1 MTAPEI
7 SNGNGENRMTT
18 LHIKQSCKST
28 LVILNIL
35 HLTSHYSYFQITRGP
50 NRVKTKTNLSPK
62 SVFFDYV
69 F

>member
-1 MTAPEI
+1 MTKPAI

-18 LHIKQSCKST
+18 THIKQSCKSI

-35 HLTSHYSYFQITRGP
+35 HLTSHYSYCQITHGP
-50 NRVKTKTNLSPK
+50 NRVKTNFYAK